1 MLFERRLSA
10 HRAHSLSVL
19 CNAPGAK
26 SLNSGKTEYR
36 HQLLCCYA
44 DLGLLQ
50 WFFKNFFQYPL
61 IMLARFTSVVLLAL
75 VLIFQ
80 YQIWLGPR
88 NRADLAQLRERLL
101 AVQKDNI
108 EKVQINAQL
117 QAEVDDLQNGLETVE
132 EKARYELNMIKEG
145 EILVQYLD

>member
-1 MLFERRLSA
+1 M
-10 HRAHSLSVL
+10 
-19 CNAPGAK
+19 
-26 SLNSGKTEYR
+26 
-36 HQLLCCYA
+36 
-44 DLGLLQ
+44 
-50 WFFKNFFQYPL
+50 FFWSFLPFSTP
-61 IMLARFTSVVLLAL
+61 TVLLAL

-101 AVQKDNI
+101 AVQKDNV